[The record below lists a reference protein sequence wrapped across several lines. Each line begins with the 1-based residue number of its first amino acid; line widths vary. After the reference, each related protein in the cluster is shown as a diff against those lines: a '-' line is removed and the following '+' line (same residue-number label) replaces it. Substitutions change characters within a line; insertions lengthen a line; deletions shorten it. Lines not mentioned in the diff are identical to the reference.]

1 MSCYD
6 SHPDDPFPIDPE
18 PFEIDSQSGRIGRI
32 YWDNQ
37 ATGLAFVFSTGTCTN
52 HEFPGICAFIETWGQ
67 WRAYL
72 LDRTT

>member
-1 MSCYD
+1 MSIYD

-37 ATGLAFVFSTGTCTN
+37 ETIRGYVFPTDQRVNFECPGACTLV
-52 HEFPGICAFIETWGQ
+52 ETWGQ